1 MLIALIDDGI
11 IAEKCNNIRLEYDL
25 VVGEDGVVHARP
37 QGERILT
44 DHGTTCAQIIHK
56 YASSASF
63 CSLRIFCGPTLK
75 TSVTKLLAAL
85 QWCKERRIPI
95 IHMSVGTTRLC
106 DHRPIQK
113 LIYDMLQQGQL
124 IIAAHSNQWDRYTM
138 PACYTGVLG
147 VATDPALRGFD
158 FHVMDVADSW
168 GVQIPASSR
177 HDLSEY
183 PHGIRETLVSNSYAA
198 PTVTAKVHEILS
210 SKKDCILSP
219 FAIYQELAN
228 RPVLTARMYPDFLT
242 RAIVFDPEDQL
253 KQTDCLAFDI
263 LGRYANTAA
272 FLDAIRQNKKAPI
285 ILLPS
290 SSCLTPDFMEAVCAC
305 SAERFGVVY
314 AGTAPNDLRIKL
326 PCVLWDEGICR
337 FLCKRMKPEP
347 VDPTIVMLCVEPQ
360 GEATLCLMRKM
371 KKYLHEKGYGCLA
384 ISDFSRAYLYGLDY
398 LPESCLFH
406 VVRSCLCRV
415 QRPDIVLYAVRD
427 GADSVHE
434 NMRIRL
440 DDRHAGMCSEKLAVL
455 PTTPTDEDIQGF
467 LSALIEK

>member
-25 VVGEDGVVHARP
+25 VVGEDGVVRARS

-56 YASSASF
+56 YAPSASF

-85 QWCKERRIPI
+85 QWCKERRVPI

-106 DHRPIQK
+106 DHRPIQE

-168 GVQIPASSR
+168 GVQILASSR

-183 PHGIRETLVSNSYAA
+183 PHGIRETMVSNSYAA
-198 PTVTAKVHEILS
+198 PTITAKVHEILS
-210 SKKDCILSP
+210 SKKHYTLSP
-219 FAIYQELAN
+219 FAMYQELAD

-242 RAIVFDPEDQL
+242 EVIVFDPGNQWE
-253 KQTDCLAFDI
+253 QTTCLAFDI

-290 SSCLTPDFMEAVCAC
+290 PCLTLDFMDAVCNC
-305 SAERFGVVY
+305 SAERLGVVY
-314 AGTAPNDLRIKL
+314 AGTAPQHLRIKF

-347 VDPTIVMLCVEPQ
+347 IDPTIVMLRVEPQ
-360 GEATLCLMRKM
+360 GEAALCLVSKM

-384 ISDFSRAYLYGLDY
+384 ISDFPRAYLYGLEY
-398 LPESCLFH
+398 LPEGCLFH
-406 VVRSCLCRV
+406 VMLSCLCCI
-415 QRPDIVLYAVRD
+415 QRPDLVLYAVQNDTD
-427 GADSVHE
+427 GVCE

-440 DDRHAGMCSEKLAVL
+440 DDCHAGMRSENLAVL
-455 PTTPTDEDIQGF
+455 PTTPTDKDIQEF